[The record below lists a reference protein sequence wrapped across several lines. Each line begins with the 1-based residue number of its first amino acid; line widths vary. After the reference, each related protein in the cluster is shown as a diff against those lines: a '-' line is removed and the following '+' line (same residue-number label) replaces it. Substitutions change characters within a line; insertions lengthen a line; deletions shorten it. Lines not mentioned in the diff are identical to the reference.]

1 MDKLT
6 VRGGGGIVLGKREPA
21 SITGESC
28 LGSGLGKVRCTD
40 FVQSDAIGFDNVKGE
55 ELCHARTAQQV
66 AWLLIVYLY
75 FRG

>member
-6 VRGGGGIVLGKREPA
+6 VRGGGRGIVLGRREPA

-40 FVQSDAIGFDNVKGE
+40 FVLSDAAGFENE
-55 ELCHARTAQQV
+55 TNQATAKHGQPSR
-66 AWLLIVYLY
+66 LL
-75 FRG
+75 GS